1 MYLDKQ
7 HGIYGAQLRIPN
19 DPGLREYMGKTAF
32 RRSLKTR
39 NKREAQA
46 LAKPIVKEWKLD
58 IGEARVKINPSYSYF
73 SGELIE
79 YDRDLADPDDMGRS
93 YITNLQWAW
102 GG

>member
-46 LAKPIVKEWKLD
+46 LAKPIVKGWKLD

-93 YITNLQWAW
+93 YISNLQWAW